1 MLAPEDYVTEE
12 ERLRAEREAAFR
24 AEAEQVS
31 QPRCSAHICTCA
43 LCACA
48 RAAPA
53 SAPAPACMRKQEPTS
68 KSGASLNTTDGAAA
82 ARTLS
87 VAIVLHLRQAR
98 CSRPASTACIPP
110 HPSVHVCMHAGC
122 QGC

>member
-31 QPRCSAHICTCA
+31 QPRCSAHLRTSA

-48 RAAPA
+48 RAGPA
-53 SAPAPACMRKQEPTS
+53 SAPAPHA
-68 KSGASLNTTDGAAA
+68 
-82 ARTLS
+82 
-87 VAIVLHLRQAR
+87 
-98 CSRPASTACIPP
+98 
-110 HPSVHVCMHAGC
+110 HAGALK
-122 QGC
+122 QIMHGTQHY